1 MPLEYDLSDKLK
13 DILRNLAKR
22 DPKKVLII
30 NKKIKQIVNSDEY
43 TIEHY
48 KNLRH
53 TMKDFKRVH
62 IDKHF
67 VLTFQYDK
75 AKKFVLFADYDHH
88 DNIY

>member
-13 DILRNLAKR
+13 DILQNLAKR

-30 NKKIKQIVNSDEY
+30 NKKIKQIVNSDEL

-48 KNLRH
+48 KNLRY

-67 VLTFQYDK
+67 VLTFQYDRM
-75 AKKFVLFADYDHH
+75 KKFVFFVDYDHH

>member
-22 DPKKVLII
+22 DPQKVLII
-30 NKKIKQIVNSDEY
+30 NKKIKQIVNSDEFI
-43 TIEHY
+43 IEHY
-48 KNLRH
+48 KNLRYN
-53 TMKDFKRVH
+53 MKEFKRVH

-75 AKKFVLFADYDHH
+75 AKKFVFFVDYDHH

>member
-13 DILRNLAKR
+13 DILRHLAKR

-30 NKKIKQIVNSDEY
+30 NKKIKQIVNSDEF

-53 TMKDFKRVH
+53 NMKDFKRVH

-67 VLTFQYDK
+67 VLTFHYDK
-75 AKKFVLFADYDHH
+75 AKKFVFFVDYDHH